1 MLGSAIVQCCI
12 VPLLGAGQCQLWVL
26 DSAIAWCWKVPFV
39 DVGWCWI
46 VPLPGAGKCH
56 LLMLVGAG

>member
-1 MLGSAIVQCCI
+1 MPIVGLESKI
-12 VPLLGAGQCQLWVL
+12 IKWLVVL

-46 VPLPGAGKCH
+46 VPLLGAGKCH
-56 LLMLVGAG
+56 LLMSVGAG

>member
-1 MLGSAIVQCCI
+1 M
-12 VPLLGAGQCQLWVL
+12 PLLGARQCQLWGLESKIIKWLVVL

-46 VPLPGAGKCH
+46 VPLLGAGKCH
-56 LLMLVGAG
+56 LLMSVGAG